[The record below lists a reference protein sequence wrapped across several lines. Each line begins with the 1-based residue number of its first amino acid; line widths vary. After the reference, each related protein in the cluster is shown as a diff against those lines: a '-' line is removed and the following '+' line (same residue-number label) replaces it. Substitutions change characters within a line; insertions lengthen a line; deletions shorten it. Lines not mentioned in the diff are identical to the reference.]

1 MEKLVVTLIEA
12 TLPIKQGGRRK
23 IIGADLG
30 KIIDT
35 LKCQLIQ
42 QWDAIHYTLTGQ
54 NRSH

>member
-12 TLPIKQGGRRK
+12 TLPIKQVGRRK